1 MNISARISQISDSP
15 TLAMGAKAR
24 EMKQAGLNV
33 ISMSIGEPDFPT
45 PAHVKQA
52 VKDAVDADLS
62 HYGAIPGIIGLRR
75 AAAKYMSSFGLGD
88 ERISGLG
95 ETPNPLTP
103 NPLTRYEAEDIIVS
117 VGAKQALCNAIE
129 TIVGD
134 GDEVILPTPCWGSY
148 AEMVKL
154 AGGVPV
160 EVHTAYS
167 DDFLLTPKALEEAIT
182 PRTRLLVICSP
193 NNPTGSVYSAED
205 IRALAEV
212 LLRHPNVAVLAD
224 EIYNQICY
232 SGTCATWA
240 SQTDLLDRLVVVN
253 GVSKVFAMTGYR
265 IGWLACKN
273 KEFIRACTRMQGQQI
288 TCATM
293 VAQYAAQQALDG
305 DLTCVKEMTDAFHR
319 RRDLIVRL
327 AKDIPGWKVREP
339 KGTFY
344 LFPDVTAL
352 FGKHAPADS
361 NYTKTHNSSLIN
373 SADELCEYLL
383 LDSLVVCVS
392 GSAFG
397 EPSCMRLSYAC
408 SQQQITEGMQRIRAA
423 IEQLA

>member
-52 VKDAVDADLS
+52 VKDAVDADMS

-75 AAAKYMSSFGLGD
+75 AAAKYMSSFV
-88 ERISGLG
+88 ERQSGA
-95 ETPNPLTP
+95 EDTFA
-103 NPLTRYEAEDIIVS
+103 AEDIIVS

-212 LLRHPNVAVLAD
+212 LLRYPNVAVLAD

-293 VAQYAAQQALDG
+293 VAQYAAQQALEG

-408 SQQQITEGMQRIRAA
+408 SQQQITEGMQRIHAA
-423 IEQLA
+423 ILRLK

>member
-75 AAAKYMSSFGLGD
+75 AAAKYMSSFV
-88 ERISGLG
+88 ERQSGA
-95 ETPNPLTP
+95 EDTFA
-103 NPLTRYEAEDIIVS
+103 AEDIIVS

-160 EVHTAYS
+160 EVHTAYE

-305 DLTCVKEMTDAFHR
+305 DLTCVKEMTDAFS
-319 RRDLIVRL
+319 
-327 AKDIPGWKVREP
+327 KVREP

-408 SQQQITEGMQRIRAA
+408 SQQQITEGMQRIHAA
-423 IEQLA
+423 ILRLK